1 MTAYNYIVIAFGAS
15 ELCLFIFKR
24 SKTGLKENNADKRS
38 LLYLWITIPT
48 CLTLA
53 GFISGY
59 RLGPA
64 ITGDAVTKIGLA
76 LAIIGFAIRWTA
88 IFALGKFFTVDVEIS
103 DQHKLKTQGIYKIVR
118 HPSYLGLILIIA
130 ALGLC
135 MQNLVSLAIVVIP
148 IFIAM
153 NYRITV
159 EEKALTDAFGTQ
171 YTAYSKKTSKI
182 FPGIY

>member
-1 MTAYNYIVIAFGAS
+1 MSLYNYIVIAFSAS
-15 ELCLFIFKR
+15 ELCLLIFKR
-24 SKTGLKENNADKRS
+24 SKTGVKKNDADKRS
-38 LLYLWITIPT
+38 LLFLWITIPA

-64 ITGDAVTKIGLA
+64 TTDDVVIKIGLA
-76 LAIIGFAIRWTA
+76 MAIVGFAIRWTA

-103 DQHKLKTQGIYKIVR
+103 EQHKLKTEGIYKMVR
-118 HPSYLGLILIIA
+118 HPSYLGLILIVI

-135 MQNLVSLAIVVIP
+135 MENLVSLAVVVVP

-171 YTAYSKKTSKI
+171 YTAYSETTARI
-182 FPGIY
+182 IPWIY